1 MKDNSTQTSALEQ
14 RITSQKKQSFN
25 LNTWIFENL
34 DIQGNEE
41 VLELCCGTGAQTNI
55 FSQKLLYGSI
65 VSVDINNESI
75 EKAKNYIKVTKFED
89 INRGIAAAD
98 YASLAGMLVAT
109 VRWGASSIENN
120 STSFALD
127 ILQEALTQKEKVDN
141 VVERYNRRFNH

>member
-1 MKDNSTQTSALEQ
+1 M
-14 RITSQKKQSFN
+14 R
-25 LNTWIFENL
+25 
-34 DIQGNEE
+34 
-41 VLELCCGTGAQTNI
+41 
-55 FSQKLLYGSI
+55 
-65 VSVDINNESI
+65 
-75 EKAKNYIKVTKFED
+75 AKNYIKVTKFED

-127 ILQEALTQKEKVDN
+127 ILRQALEQKEKVDD